1 MLQPS
6 GSSNQTRSMKPS
18 LQLQIGQQLT
28 MTPQL
33 QQAIRLL
40 QLSTLDLRLEIQQAV
55 ETNPL
60 LEMEEGAEDFSA
72 DDGEYDADA
81 DLDVERSD
89 ALEDLVDGPV
99 ETDSDWD
106 DLYVGQSSPGGES
119 EDADAWQQRHA
130 NPDTLISHM
139 EWQLNLTPMS
149 DRDRVIA
156 QIIIEAL
163 DERGFVTVPLEDLVT
178 IGGTQGTGTMVTHKQ
193 SVNYTEANQAANPK
207 APKIGVAILSEGEGY
222 TATWFTNMVSGV
234 YPSNL
239 AKRVQMTEMPQL
251 VAAMHSLV
259 GLAAVFVGYNAHIE
273 LGRVMAMDDA
283 ARVGLEGFAALIAKT
298 AIVYGALFYCCW
310 QISRMISG
318 AGDEPAAVPAQ
329 AAATEAGRTEPAR
342 SKPLDQLA
350 EKPRLRSRRDELL
363 K

>member
-1 MLQPS
+1 
-6 GSSNQTRSMKPS
+6 MKPS

-72 DDGEYDADA
+72 DDGEFDADA

-178 IGGTQGTGTMVTHKQ
+178 TAHNEIADPDDPVEDDEVVAVLHRLQQFDPV
-193 SVNYTEANQAANPK
+193 
-207 APKIGVAILSEGEGY
+207 GVASRDLAECL
-222 TATWFTNMVSGV
+222 GV
-234 YPSNL
+234 
-239 AKRVQMTEMPQL
+239 
-251 VAAMHSLV
+251 
-259 GLAAVFVGYNAHIE
+259 
-273 LGRVMAMDDA
+273 
-283 ARVGLEGFAALIAKT
+283 
-298 AIVYGALFYCCW
+298 
-310 QISRMISG
+310 
-318 AGDEPAAVPAQ
+318 
-329 AAATEAGRTEPAR
+329 
-342 SKPLDQLA
+342 QLA
-350 EKPRLRSRRDELL
+350 QLPEDT
-363 K
+363 

>member
-6 GSSNQTRSMKPS
+6 GSSNQTSNMKPS

-28 MTPQL
+28 MTFQL

-72 DDGEYDADA
+72 DETEYDADA

-106 DLYVGQSSPGGES
+106 DLTWARAAPAAERRRRRLAATPRQP
-119 EDADAWQQRHA
+119 RHF
-130 NPDTLISHM
+130 PISHM

-178 IGGTQGTGTMVTHKQ
+178 T
-193 SVNYTEANQAANPK
+193 ANNEIADPDDPVEDDEVVAVLHRLQQFDSA
-207 APKIGVAILSEGEGY
+207 GVATRPGRVPGR
-222 TATWFTNMVSGV
+222 ATGPAARGHPPSG
-234 YPSNL
+234 P
-239 AKRVQMTEMPQL
+239 
-251 VAAMHSLV
+251 
-259 GLAAVFVGYNAHIE
+259 GLA
-273 LGRVMAMDDA
+273 R
-283 ARVGLEGFAALIAKT
+283 
-298 AIVYGALFYCCW
+298 C
-310 QISRMISG
+310 
-318 AGDEPAAVPAQ
+318 
-329 AAATEAGRTEPAR
+329 
-342 SKPLDQLA
+342 
-350 EKPRLRSRRDELL
+350 
-363 K
+363 